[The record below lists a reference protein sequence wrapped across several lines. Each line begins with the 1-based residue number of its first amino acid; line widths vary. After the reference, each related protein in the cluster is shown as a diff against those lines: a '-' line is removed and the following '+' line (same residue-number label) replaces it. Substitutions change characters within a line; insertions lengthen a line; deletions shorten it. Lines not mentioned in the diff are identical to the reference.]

1 MKKIIT
7 PLYYALITLFI
18 SGNSYAALVTQ
29 NFTGQFLFVDDLYV
43 SSEVSLNSI
52 SLAAVVSGSVSYD
65 DLLVADVGETFLGP
79 VNALLL
85 NFGALSFTETDDLDY
100 GLGPFP
106 DADFMDGVLTGV
118 GFFTDYLDALDETIW
133 ELDMSGNI
141 FEFFDFAS
149 GSVVASGTFDYA
161 PPPAPIPLPT
171 AFWLFGSGLI
181 GLVGIA
187 RRKEKIQ
194 H

>member
-1 MKKIIT
+1 MKNIT
-7 PLYYALITLFI
+7 TRLYCALITLFL
-18 SGNSYAALVTQ
+18 SCNSYAALVTQ
-29 NFTGQFLFVDDLYV
+29 NFTGQFLFVDDIYV
-43 SSEVSLNSI
+43 SSKVSLNSI
-52 SLAAVVSGSVSYD
+52 SLAAIVSGSVIYD

-79 VNALLL
+79 VNALTL
-85 NFGALSFTETDDLDY
+85 NFGALSFTEADDLDF

-118 GFFTDYLDALDETIW
+118 GFFTDYVDAFGEPVW

-149 GSVVASGTFDYA
+149 GAVVASGTFNYA
-161 PPPAPIPLPT
+161 QPAPIPLPT

-181 GLVGIA
+181 GLAGVA
-187 RRKEKIQ
+187 RRKSNG
-194 H
+194 